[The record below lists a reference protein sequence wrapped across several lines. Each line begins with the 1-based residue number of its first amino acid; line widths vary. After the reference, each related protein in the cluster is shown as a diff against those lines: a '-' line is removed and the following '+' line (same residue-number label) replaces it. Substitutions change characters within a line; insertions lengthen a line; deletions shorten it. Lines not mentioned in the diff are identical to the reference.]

1 MKIAN
6 YEDKSRIVDILS
18 KAFTDN
24 QSVNYVVKQD
34 KKKLKRIHYLMDYSF
49 DVCWNWG
56 EVFITEDKRGAA
68 LIVLP
73 HKKVT
78 NLKAILL
85 DLKLALKT
93 VGLFRVAKVLSR
105 ESTIKKHH
113 PKSPFFYLWFIGV
126 APEDQNNGI
135 GCSLLKDIV
144 AESDLRKYPIY
155 LETSTL
161 RNLPLYER
169 FGINT
174 YNKIDLGYTL
184 YMMKREPA

>member
-1 MKIAN
+1 MKIAA
-6 YEDKSRIVDILS
+6 YKDKARIVDILS
-18 KAFTDN
+18 KSFTDN

-34 KKKLKRIHYLMDYSF
+34 KKRLKRIRYLMDYSF
-49 DVCWNWG
+49 EVCWNWG
-56 EVFITEDKRGAA
+56 EVFMTEDKKGAA

-73 HKKVT
+73 HKKVA

-85 DLKLALKT
+85 DLKLAIKT

-105 ESTIKKHH
+105 ESIIKKHH

-126 APEDQNNGI
+126 APEDQNKGI
-135 GCSLLKDIV
+135 GSSLLRDIISEC
-144 AESDLRKYPIY
+144 ESRKYPIY

-169 FGINT
+169 FSINT

-184 YMMKREPA
+184 YMMKHEPA